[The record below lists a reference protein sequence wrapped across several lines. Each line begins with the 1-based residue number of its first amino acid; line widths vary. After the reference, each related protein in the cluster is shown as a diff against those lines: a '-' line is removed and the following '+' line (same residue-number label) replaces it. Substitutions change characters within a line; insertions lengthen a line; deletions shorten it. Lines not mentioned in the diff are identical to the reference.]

1 MFSRYKK
8 AGADKAQPVAMPAAG
23 PVGAKAPAAAPA
35 AAPAKAPEPRKPVQ
49 RVAAQASPADKE
61 RKRKERIGEIKVEL
75 HKELLDNLN
84 LSALDKAT
92 EGDLRQEIASI
103 TAEVLDGM
111 SIVLN
116 KEERQTL
123 NSDLYNEVT
132 GLGPLEVL
140 LQDDTVNDILVNGP
154 QQIFVERAGKLS
166 LTDVTFKDERHL
178 LRIIDKIVSAVGR
191 RVDESNPYVDARLA
205 DGSRFNAMV
214 PPVAVDGSLVSIRKF
229 KKDKLG
235 IKDLVAFG
243 AFSPE
248 MAMYLEAAIST
259 RLNVIVSGGTG
270 SGKTT
275 TLNALSSF
283 IDDAERILTIE
294 DTAELQLQQTHV
306 GRMESRPP
314 NVEGKGAVTPRDCLK
329 NALRM
334 RPDRIIVGET
344 RGEEVIDMLQAMNTG
359 HDGSMT
365 TIHANS
371 ARDGISRL
379 ENMIAMA
386 GIEMPIKAVRSQIA
400 SAVNLLVQA
409 SRLQDGSR
417 RMVSITELTGM
428 EGEVISMQEVFRY
441 QRLGLEPDGKII
453 GQFTATG
460 VRSHYSERFKQWGYN
475 LPPEIFEPSVRV

>member
-8 AGADKAQPVAMPAAG
+8 SGAEAAKPVAA
-23 PVGAKAPAAAPA
+23 AAAPT
-35 AAPAKAPEPRKPVQ
+35 KAPEPRKAAP
-49 RVAAQASPADKE
+49 RPAAQVQPADKE
-61 RKRKERIGEIKVEL
+61 RIGELKVEL

-84 LSALDKAT
+84 LAALEKAS
-92 EGDLRQEIASI
+92 EGELRQEIAAI
-103 TAEVLDGM
+103 TAEALENM

-116 KEERQTL
+116 KDERQTL

-132 GLGPLEVL
+132 GLGALEVL

-154 QQIFVERAGKLS
+154 QQIFVERAGKLT
-166 LTDVTFKDERHL
+166 LTDVTFKDEKHL

-205 DGSRFNAMV
+205 DGSRFNTMV
-214 PPVAVDGSLVSIRKF
+214 PPIAVDGSLVSIRKF

-235 IKDLVAFG
+235 IQDLVSFG

-248 MAMYLEAAIST
+248 MAMYLEAAVST

-283 IDDAERILTIE
+283 IDNAERILTIE

-306 GRMESRPP
+306 GRMESLPP

-428 EGEVISMQEVFRY
+428 EGEVISMQEVFRF

-475 LPPEIFEPSVRV
+475 LPPEIFEPSVRM

>member
-8 AGADKAQPVAMPAAG
+8 PSSATPVQPSAATAAPKAATPQQ
-23 PVGAKAPAAAPA
+23 AKARPAPAPKKAAPA
-35 AAPAKAPEPRKPVQ
+35 RATPE
-49 RVAAQASPADKE
+49 DKE
-61 RKRKERIGEIKVEL
+61 RKRRQRLGEIKVEL
-75 HKELLDNLN
+75 HKRLLEDLN
-84 LSALDKAT
+84 LAALEHAS
-92 EGDLRQEIASI
+92 ESDLKQEIQAI
-103 TAEVLDGM
+103 CGEALEEM
-111 SIVLN
+111 SVVLN
-116 KEERQTL
+116 KDERVTL
-123 NSDLYNEVT
+123 HQDLFDEVM
-132 GLGPLEVL
+132 GLGPLETL
-140 LQDDTVNDILVNGP
+140 LKDETVNDILVNGP
-154 QQIFVERAGKLS
+154 QQIFVERAGKLQ
-166 LTDVTFKDERHL
+166 LTDITFKDEKHL

-191 RVDESNPYVDARLA
+191 RVDESNPYVDARLQ

-214 PPVAVDGSLVSIRKF
+214 PPIAVDGSLVSIRKF
-229 KKDKLG
+229 KKEKLA
-235 IKDLVAFG
+235 IDDLVKFG
-243 AFSPE
+243 AFTEE
-248 MAMYLEAAIST
+248 MAAYLQAAVAC

-283 IDDAERILTIE
+283 INDAERILTIE

-306 GRMESRPP
+306 GRMESRPA
-314 NVEGKGAVTPRDCLK
+314 NVEGKGAVSQRDCLR

-371 ARDGISRL
+371 ARDGVSRL

-386 GIEMPIKAVRSQIA
+386 GIEMPLKAVRSQIA
-400 SAVNLLVQA
+400 SAVNLIVQA

-441 QRLGLEPDGKII
+441 ERLGVEPDGKII
-453 GQFTATG
+453 GRFTATG
-460 VRSHYSERFKQWGYN
+460 VRSHYSERFRQWGYD
-475 LPPEIFEPSVRV
+475 LPPSLFEPVAG